1 MKLLKLLTA
10 IVIASAATF
19 TATAQDNAYFGVRA
33 AYDMCTSTKNSYM
46 TSWGSGFSVGGVY
59 FAPFGKLTF
68 FQPGLMFYADNI
80 RIDGTTKNEDN
91 RHTYDGNIRTY
102 GLRMPLD
109 FGLKV
114 IDNKVIGLNVY
125 TGPHLYFNF
134 SSKMICDDTYYGKTT
149 HINEKLSTP
158 GMELGGRSASASM
171 SASGGIYL
179 QKAFTACL
187 IWARPIVSI
196 ESISKAPNKAMPHI
210 SGAPNF
216 PLASA
221 ITSEATASF
230 QRSWLQS

>member
-1 MKLLKLLTA
+1 MKLLKLMAA
-10 IVIASAATF
+10 IFVASAATF
-19 TATAQDNAYFGVRA
+19 IATAQDKAYFGIRA

-46 TSWGSGFSVGGVY
+46 TGWGSGFSVGGVY
-59 FAPFGKLTF
+59 FAPFGKMTF
-68 FQPGLMFYADNI
+68 FQPGLLFYADNI

-114 IDNKVIGLNVY
+114 ISNKAIGLNVY

-158 GMELGGRSASASM
+158 GMELGWALGIGINVCKRWHIFAE
-171 SASGGIYL
+171 GIYGL
-179 QKAFTACL
+179 SDLGKTYRFNREIFYGEELSNASYLRRAEFSFG
-187 IWARPIVSI
+187 I
-196 ESISKAPNKAMPHI
+196 
-210 SGAPNF
+210 GYNF
-216 PLASA
+216 
-221 ITSEATASF
+221 
-230 QRSWLQS
+230 

>member
-19 TATAQDNAYFGVRA
+19 TATAQDKAYFGVRA

-68 FQPGLMFYADNI
+68 FQPGLLFYADNI

-158 GMELGGRSASASM
+158 GMELGWALGIGINVCKRWHIFAE
-171 SASGGIYL
+171 GIYGL
-179 QKAFTACL
+179 SDLGKTYRFDR
-187 IWARPIVSI
+187 IYI
-196 ESISKAPNKAMPHI
+196 EDTEQSNASYLRRAEFSFGI
-210 SGAPNF
+210 GYNF
-216 PLASA
+216 
-221 ITSEATASF
+221 
-230 QRSWLQS
+230 

>member
-1 MKLLKLLTA
+1 MKLLKLMAA
-10 IVIASAATF
+10 IFVASAATF
-19 TATAQDNAYFGVRA
+19 TATAQDKAYFGVRA

-46 TSWGSGFSVGGVY
+46 TGWGSGFSVGGVY

-114 IDNKVIGLNVY
+114 INNKTIGLNVY

-158 GMELGGRSASASM
+158 GMELGWALGIGINVCKRWHIFAE
-171 SASGGIYL
+171 GIYGL
-179 QKAFTACL
+179 SDLGKTYRFDR
-187 IWARPIVSI
+187 IYI
-196 ESISKAPNKAMPHI
+196 EDTEQSNASYLRRAEFSFGI
-210 SGAPNF
+210 GYNF
-216 PLASA
+216 
-221 ITSEATASF
+221 
-230 QRSWLQS
+230 

>member
-19 TATAQDNAYFGVRA
+19 TATAQDKAYFGIRA

-46 TSWGSGFSVGGVY
+46 TGWGSGFSVGGVY
-59 FAPFGKLTF
+59 FAPFGKMTF
-68 FQPGLMFYADNI
+68 FQPGLLFYADNI

-91 RHTYDGNIRTY
+91 RHSYDGNIRTY

-149 HINEKLSTP
+149 YINEKLSTP
-158 GMELGGRSASASM
+158 GMELGWALGIGINVCKRWHIFAE
-171 SASGGIYL
+171 GIYGL
-179 QKAFTACL
+179 SDLGKTYRFDR
-187 IWARPIVSI
+187 IYI
-196 ESISKAPNKAMPHI
+196 EDTEQSNASYLRRAEFSFGI
-210 SGAPNF
+210 GYNF
-216 PLASA
+216 
-221 ITSEATASF
+221 
-230 QRSWLQS
+230 

>member
-1 MKLLKLLTA
+1 MKLLKLIAA
-10 IVIASAATF
+10 IFVASAATF
-19 TATAQDNAYFGVRA
+19 TATAQVKAYFGIRA

-46 TSWGSGFSVGGVY
+46 TGWGSGFSVGGVY
-59 FAPFGKLTF
+59 FAPFGKMTF
-68 FQPGLMFYADNI
+68 FQPGLLFYADNI

-158 GMELGGRSASASM
+158 GMELGWALGIGINVCKRWHIFAE
-171 SASGGIYL
+171 GIYGL
-179 QKAFTACL
+179 SDLGKTYRFDR
-187 IWARPIVSI
+187 IYI
-196 ESISKAPNKAMPHI
+196 EDTEQSNASYLRRAEFSFGI
-210 SGAPNF
+210 GYNF
-216 PLASA
+216 
-221 ITSEATASF
+221 
-230 QRSWLQS
+230 

>member
-1 MKLLKLLTA
+1 MKLLKLMAA
-10 IVIASAATF
+10 IFVASAATF
-19 TATAQDNAYFGVRA
+19 TATAQDKAYFGIRA

-46 TSWGSGFSVGGVY
+46 TGWGSGFSVGGVY
-59 FAPFGKLTF
+59 FAPFGKMTF
-68 FQPGLMFYADNI
+68 FQPGLLFYADNI

-149 HINEKLSTP
+149 YINEKLSTP
-158 GMELGGRSASASM
+158 GMELGWALGIGINVCKRWHIFAE
-171 SASGGIYL
+171 GIYGL
-179 QKAFTACL
+179 SDLGKTYRFDR
-187 IWARPIVSI
+187 IYI
-196 ESISKAPNKAMPHI
+196 EDTEQSNASYLRRAEFSFGI
-210 SGAPNF
+210 GYNF
-216 PLASA
+216 
-221 ITSEATASF
+221 
-230 QRSWLQS
+230 